1 MAVLDWRRPAAELER
16 TVRALTFGPYPN
28 PLDPALEQR
37 LVELET
43 RLAFQEHALGELSEA
58 LADARAEGN
67 RTSELMRNMLSDLR
81 KVRTEL
87 YADAADEPP

>member
-1 MAVLDWRRPAAELER
+1 MQNETNPPDVL
-16 TVRALTFGPYPN
+16 
-28 PLDPALEQR
+28 LEQR
-37 LVELET
+37 LIELET

-67 RTSELMRNMLSDLR
+67 RTSELLRHMLSDLR

-87 YADAADEPP
+87 YAEAAEEPPPPHY

>member
-1 MAVLDWRRPAAELER
+1 MQNDPKVP
-16 TVRALTFGPYPN
+16 
-28 PLDPALEQR
+28 DPALEQR
-37 LVELET
+37 LIELET

-58 LADARAEGN
+58 IADARAEGN

-87 YADAADEPP
+87 YADTADEPPPPHY

>member
-1 MAVLDWRRPAAELER
+1 MQNDPKALDS
-16 TVRALTFGPYPN
+16 
-28 PLDPALEQR
+28 ALEQR
-37 LVELET
+37 LIELET

-87 YADAADEPP
+87 YADVADEPPPPHY

>member
-1 MAVLDWRRPAAELER
+1 MQQADTRLSD
-16 TVRALTFGPYPN
+16 
-28 PLDPALEQR
+28 ALEQR

-43 RLAFQEHALGELSEA
+43 RLAFQEHALAELSQA

-67 RTSELMRNMLSDLR
+67 RNAGMIGHLLADLR

-87 YADAADEPP
+87 YADPGEEPPPPHY